1 MKVETKPRKGTT
13 KAAAQADFWPPYSWP
28 TPRHTCD
35 QLFISDRTVEYHLAK
50 LFRKVGVTSR
60 TQLAHIPEFAG
71 AGLR

>member
-1 MKVETKPRKGTT
+1 VAILEGSVS
-13 KAAAQADFWPPYSWP
+13 ADTGLMEGDGQHALVRLSGNAGA
-28 TPRHTCD
+28 TIALRAVKH
-35 QLFISDRTVEYHLAK
+35 HLAK